1 MREAKKRCRI
11 ICRKFRNLDFLIDD
25 EKYFGSSG
33 FQMSG
38 NRGYY
43 TSDFA
48 QTPMTIKKKFEP
60 KVMLWI
66 AMSPKGYP
74 SPHVRAQHVFHCAI
88 IRCQLLGAPTWSP
101 SAMEATY
108 FGRTRLA
115 HIMQGSPHPFLTAI
129 TWITWR
135 KTKEDNPTEVPQ
147 RRPVEDFFGLLAT
160 RVYHRNWVTKDVP
173 ALKRRIRKCISA
185 IPPATVQ
192 ATMESVRKRLLRAW
206 MVGVLEVC
214 HWLNMFKIIYFN
226 PCIFDFTNFE

>member
-1 MREAKKRCRI
+1 MKVPKYNYKDAAAMREAKKRCRI

-48 QTPMTIKKKFEP
+48 QTPMTIKNKFEP

-88 IRCQLLGAPTWSP
+88 IRCQLLGAPT
-101 SAMEATY
+101 
-108 FGRTRLA
+108 
-115 HIMQGSPHPFLTAI
+115 
-129 TWITWR
+129 
-135 KTKEDNPTEVPQ
+135 
-147 RRPVEDFFGLLAT
+147 
-160 RVYHRNWVTKDVP
+160 
-173 ALKRRIRKCISA
+173 
-185 IPPATVQ
+185 
-192 ATMESVRKRLLRAW
+192 
-206 MVGVLEVC
+206 
-214 HWLNMFKIIYFN
+214 
-226 PCIFDFTNFE
+226 